1 MHDIEIHAYKSHPA
15 PFAIV
20 LDRRLNKAAATP
32 DSEMAD
38 SADEY
43 LSSSTRTQVAEVSDL
58 ITESTQAS
66 SEPVFRPHEI
76 DGQVVSI
83 SISHDGD
90 VVTACAL
97 AALGDPGNGVE
108 GDVGGEALAR
118 GSLGWSPWQG

>member
-20 LDRRLNKAAATP
+20 LDRRLDQATAMPNSEKAV
-32 DSEMAD
+32 
-38 SADEY
+38 SADEHS
-43 LSSSTRTQVAEVSDL
+43 SSSTRTQVNEVSDL
-58 ITESTQAS
+58 ITESTQPTP
-66 SEPVFRPHEI
+66 EPVFRPHEI

-97 AALGDPGNGVE
+97 AALGDSGHAAE